1 MATVSPVDQAE
12 IEADGKPVTVNVT
25 IDQIVAMNMRYWR
38 REAEMTQEELGELL
52 GWSAANVS
60 AAERSADEGRDRR
73 RFDAGT
79 LTSLS
84 LALGIPLV
92 ALFFPPVDDGPEKR
106 YVFPALPGNRDG
118 DTELDMADLLE
129 FVVMPDS
136 DDDSELV
143 DAYRRRFTAVV
154 SDYLDAKW
162 AREAA
167 RWLKVTE
174 SGEQR
179 AARAAHLRNRRAEL
193 LRTAV
198 ELGDLADAID
208 PAAD

>member
-25 IDQIVAMNMRYWR
+25 VDQIVAMNMRYWR
-38 REAEMTQEELGELL
+38 READMTQEELGELL

-79 LTSLS
+79 LTALS

-106 YVFPALPGNRDG
+106 YVFPALPGDREG
-118 DTELDMADLLE
+118 DTELDMADLLG
-129 FVVMPDS
+129 FVVMTDS
-136 DDDSELV
+136 DDDS
-143 DAYRRRFTAVV
+143 DIMATYRHRFTTVA
-154 SDYLDAKW
+154 SAYLDAEW

-167 RWLKVTE
+167 RWLRVTE
-174 SGEQR
+174 SAERR
-179 AARAAHLRNRRAEL
+179 ASRAAHLRNRRAEL
-193 LRTAV
+193 LRTAA

-208 PAAD
+208 PAAN